1 MWSNRLQLNTAKTEV
16 VWYASS
22 RQRQLPQ
29 VALRVGADHVTPSTS
44 VRDLEIYV
52 DSDVSMQTTCPGPC
66 PVICRTTAGD
76 TDRRMRSIRR
86 SVSPA
91 VLRLLVVLLVL
102 SRLDCGNDCV
112 MIGIPP
118 FRGKNDRHTE
128 VGGVRRRAVRVRSIG
143 RSQTATTTA
152 VN

>member
-1 MWSNRLQLNTAKTEV
+1 MHLVDNVNCHRSPWELVQTMSH
-16 VWYASS
+16 
-22 RQRQLPQ
+22 Q
-29 VALRVGADHVTPSTS
+29 VPLSVTWMPYCYCI
-44 VRDLEIYV
+44 VLLHIV

-152 VN
+152 VNWLSQWVTY